1 VGFAAMEAFSFLPPL
16 ATVKRMIKTKEA
28 LIPERKKSY
37 RSLVCITEW
46 KKDVPSTPRDQM
58 LVASLSASF

>member
-16 ATVKRMIKTKEA
+16 ATVKRTIKTKETS
-28 LIPERKKSY
+28 IPERKKYY

-46 KKDVPSTPRDQM
+46 KKDVPSMPRDQM
-58 LVASLSASF
+58 SVASSSASF